1 MALWLIRAGRYG
13 QHEKRFFDDHR
24 CYLTWDGT
32 EDLDLSTVND
42 YQGVKALLANLYP
55 DEKPKTR
62 INWASQ
68 IAPFVF
74 EIQKGD
80 WIVVPRKTTS
90 ALAFAEVTNGYAYDP
105 NADETYRHSIKVKWL
120 NVAVPRASFDQDLLY
135 SFGAY
140 MTVCRMS
147 KNNAEA
153 RIRTMGKTG
162 WNSSGSDF
170 SIVAQMGSGVL
181 DATISDQIEP
191 IEEHFD
197 VEQSARDQITK
208 IVQARFKGHD
218 MAQLVGAILR
228 AQGFKT
234 HISPPGP
241 DGGIDILAAPGTFGF
256 AEPRICVQVKSHQ
269 SPVERTVLDALGGV
283 MKKVNASH
291 GLLVSWGGFKGSV
304 DKEETQQYFHMRLW
318 DSDDLIDELLAV
330 YDKLDADIRAQLPL
344 KRVWTLAVGNE
355 P

>member
-1 MALWLIRAGRYG
+1 MALWLIRAGKYG
-13 QHEKRFFDDHR
+13 EHEQRFFQDER

-32 EDLDLSTVND
+32 ENIDLATLKG
-42 YQGVKALLANLYP
+42 YEGVKELLSKLYP

-74 EIQKGD
+74 DVQKGD
-80 WIVVPRKTTS
+80 WVVLPRKHTS
-90 ALAFAEVTNGYAYDP
+90 ALAFAEVLGGYTFDP
-105 NADETYRHSIKVKWL
+105 KAEPTYRHSIKVKWMAVD
-120 NVAVPRASFDQDLLY
+120 VARTAFDQDLLY
-135 SFGAY
+135 SFGAF
-140 MTVCRMS
+140 MTVCRMA

-153 RIRTMGKTG
+153 RVKAMEKAGWKPTKTSVVSLPQSKANPQG
-162 WNSSGSDF
+162 PAD
-170 SIVAQMGSGVL
+170 
-181 DATISDQIEP
+181 P

-208 IVQARFKGHD
+208 LVQARFKGHG
-218 MAQLVGAILR
+218 MAQLVAAILR
-228 AQGFKT
+228 AQSFKT

-256 AEPRICVQVKSHQ
+256 AEPRICVQVKSQQ
-269 SPVERTVLDALGGV
+269 SPVERAVLDALGGV
-283 MKKVNASH
+283 MKKVNATH

-304 DKEETQQYFHMRLW
+304 DKDEAQQFFHVRLW
-318 DSDDLIDELLAV
+318 DADDLIDELLAV

-344 KRVWTLAVGNE
+344 KRVWTLAAAE
-355 P
+355 DA

>member
-1 MALWLIRAGRYG
+1 MALWLIRAGKYG
-13 QHEKRFFDDHR
+13 EHEQRFFADGR

-32 EDLDLSTVND
+32 EDTDLAKVKD
-42 YQGVKALLANLYP
+42 FEGVKELLAKLYP

-74 EIQKGD
+74 DVQKGD
-80 WIVVPRKTTS
+80 WVVLPRKHTS
-90 ALAFAEVTNGYAYDP
+90 ALAFAEVLEGYAFDP
-105 NADETYRHSIKVKWL
+105 KAEATYRHSIKVKWL
-120 NVAVPRASFDQDLLY
+120 NTDVPRTAFDQDLLY
-135 SFGAY
+135 SFGAF
-140 MTVCRMS
+140 MTVCRMA

-153 RIRTMGKTG
+153 RVRAMEKAG
-162 WNSSGSDF
+162 WKSTKAGVSALPQSKAA
-170 SIVAQMGSGVL
+170 AQESTE
-181 DATISDQIEP
+181 A

-208 IVQARFKGHD
+208 VVQARFKGHG
-218 MAQLVGAILR
+218 MAELVGAVLR

-256 AEPRICVQVKSHQ
+256 AEPRICVQVKSQQ
-269 SPVERTVLDALGGV
+269 SPVERAVLDALGGV
-283 MKKVNASH
+283 MKKVNATH
-291 GLLVSWGGFKGSV
+291 GLLVCWGGFKGSV
-304 DKEETQQYFHMRLW
+304 SKEEAQQFFHMRLW
-318 DSDDLIDELLAV
+318 DADDLIDELLAV

-344 KRVWTLAVGNE
+344 KRVWTLAATDE
-355 P
+355 S